1 MFSLSFSV
9 LGKGLS
15 FRGPVIYTN
24 NRPKEPRTVRSDGNT
39 VRRQSVVREISVL
52 VVASGEILH
61 LWRVACSPC
70 AANGHVGKPAR
81 MERSSF

>member
-39 VRRQSVVREISVL
+39 VRRQSVVRESSV
-52 VVASGEILH
+52 VGVASGKH
-61 LWRVACSPC
+61 LTLVACC
-70 AANGHVGKPAR
+70 AFAVRGEWAR
-81 MERSSF
+81 WEASSYGTL